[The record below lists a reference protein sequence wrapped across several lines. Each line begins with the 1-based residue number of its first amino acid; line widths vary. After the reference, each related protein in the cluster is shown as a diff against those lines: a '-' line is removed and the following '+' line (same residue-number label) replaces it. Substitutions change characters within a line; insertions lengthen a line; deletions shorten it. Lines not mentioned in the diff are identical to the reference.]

1 MNQITLLGRLTRD
14 PEVKYTPSGKVVAQF
29 GLAVDRPY
37 KDAEGKREADFIPIV
52 VWGKSAET
60 AGKYLAKGRRLLVEG
75 RLQIRS
81 YDDKNGVKRYVS
93 EVIASRFE
101 FIDMPPRE
109 GAVPAAAAPA
119 ASPSEAVPDFS
130 TQIPFSEEI
139 PF

>member
-1 MNQITLLGRLTRD
+1 MNRITLLGRLTRD

-29 GLAVDRPY
+29 ALAVDRPF
-37 KDAEGKREADFIPIV
+37 ANQEGQKETDFIPIV

-75 RLQIRS
+75 RLQTRN
-81 YDDKNGVKRYVS
+81 YVDKNGVKRYVS
-93 EVIASRFE
+93 EVIANRFE

-109 GAVPAAAAPA
+109 GEAPAAAPTTL
-119 ASPSEAVPDFS
+119 PSEAVPDFAG
-130 TQIPFSEEI
+130 QIPFTEEI